1 MKKKEY
7 IEKLSQLI
15 FNKIKYHAPNLTSE
29 NVDYEI
35 LKVLNIDT
43 SLPVFI
49 FKKPL
54 NKIFFSAFKKAK
66 KTCQF
71 NLILTKKS
79 EVAEKKVVKLP
90 NTFLL
95 PEEEVGLSFYNNLD
109 ALNINY
115 PSSSNFKVKYKEP
128 FLAINDKEIE
138 LQFQPYYLG
147 KKFQE
152 NGIIVDIKEFLCNG
166 KNFLICLANTHTCCE
181 EIKVELN
188 LPLPRGYYFFSKTK
202 NCIQIKNLTNKDIAY
217 FNYYCKDAKFTFSN
231 VDGIEFSS
239 FACINFETKIK
250 LMPKEQKKIYFN
262 FGDEKYCLYNSLEMI
277 EFFNMSQEKMFEI
290 FDLKIKTKDSDFDY
304 NFNRYLPEKIWENWQ
319 KNTHD
324 EESEKNWLKIKNS
337 IVKKCEKG
345 EQIQENFKGL
355 KEVYMYRNQRWKRI
369 FILRNGARYMYA
381 DNTKYFNFFLLTK
394 EIFKK
399 NNEIYLSFDK

>member
-1 MKKKEY
+1 
-7 IEKLSQLI
+7 
-15 FNKIKYHAPNLTSE
+15 
-29 NVDYEI
+29 
-35 LKVLNIDT
+35 
-43 SLPVFI
+43 
-49 FKKPL
+49 
-54 NKIFFSAFKKAK
+54 
-66 KTCQF
+66 
-71 NLILTKKS
+71 
-79 EVAEKKVVKLP
+79 
-90 NTFLL
+90 
-95 PEEEVGLSFYNNLD
+95 
-109 ALNINY
+109 
-115 PSSSNFKVKYKEP
+115 
-128 FLAINDKEIE
+128 
-138 LQFQPYYLG
+138 
-147 KKFQE
+147 
-152 NGIIVDIKEFLCNG
+152 
-166 KNFLICLANTHTCCE
+166 
-181 EIKVELN
+181 
-188 LPLPRGYYFFSKTK
+188 
-202 NCIQIKNLTNKDIAY
+202 
-217 FNYYCKDAKFTFSN
+217 
-231 VDGIEFSS
+231 
-239 FACINFETKIK
+239 
-250 LMPKEQKKIYFN
+250 
-262 FGDEKYCLYNSLEMI
+262 MI